1 MKTQVLNKEGLST
14 YDQEIKDYI
23 KSQSMGVTL
32 EEVQAL
38 IDSSEENTTYTL
50 TKNENNEIVLTGS
63 DGSTT
68 SVTDTDTN
76 TWRGIQNNLTSD
88 STTDSLSAAQGKVLK
103 DLVDGKAS
111 SSHTHSA
118 YVNQNAFSNIV
129 VGSTTVSA
137 DSATDSLTLVG
148 SNVTLTPDATKDKV
162 TIGITKSNVTSAL
175 GYTPNT
181 PTEVDNKIASYDSEV
196 AKNDDIDALFA

>member
-1 MKTQVLNKEGLST
+1 MKTQVLNEEGLST

-23 KSQSMGVTL
+23 KSQGMGVTL
-32 EEVQAL
+32 EEVKAL
-38 IDSSEENTTYTL
+38 IDSSDKNTTYTL

-88 STTDSLSAAQGKVLK
+88 STSDSLSAAQGKVLK
-103 DLVDGKAS
+103 GLVDGKAS

-137 DSATDSLTLVG
+137 DSATDSLTLAG
-148 SNVTLTPDATKDKV
+148 SNVTLTPDVTNDKV
-162 TIGITKSNVTSAL
+162 TIGISKTNITTAL
-175 GYTPNT
+175 GYTPYT
-181 PTEVDNKIASYDSEV
+181 PSEVDTKINNIISSV
-196 AKNDDIDALFA
+196 ATDDDIDAMFK

>member
-196 AKNDDIDALFA
+196 ATNDDIDALFA